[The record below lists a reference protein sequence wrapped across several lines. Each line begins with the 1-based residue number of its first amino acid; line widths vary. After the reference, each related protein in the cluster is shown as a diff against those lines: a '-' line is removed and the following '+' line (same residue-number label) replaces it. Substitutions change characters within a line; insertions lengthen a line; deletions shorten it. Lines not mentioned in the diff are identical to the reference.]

1 MYAYIEASGKQEGD
15 VAYLESTVNI
25 PGKELMPK
33 YMSSVK
39 TGGVIV
45 LIESTQDLTSKV
57 ECYLIHQQKI
67 FIIFLTYFV
76 LPQQ

>member
-25 PGKELMPK
+25 PGNELMPK
-33 YMSSVK
+33 YMPTVT

-45 LIESTQDLTSKV
+45 LIESTQD
-57 ECYLIHQQKI
+57 
-67 FIIFLTYFV
+67 FN
-76 LPQQ
+76 